1 MRKGEWENRVRIL
14 IPVVVFFGIGIVIW
28 RDIAVAQARLWTSDP
43 ADAFRFVWFSRLE
56 ITKAVVL
63 LVAAF
68 LGLIG
73 AVLGA
78 RPKTED

>member
-1 MRKGEWENRVRIL
+1 MRKGEWEKWVRIL
-14 IPVVVFFGIGIVIW
+14 IPIVVSFGIGIVVW
-28 RDIAVAQARLWTSDP
+28 WDIVVAQARLWTSDP
-43 ADAFRFVWFSRLE
+43 ADAFRFAWFSRLE

-73 AVLGA
+73 AALGA
-78 RPKTED
+78 RPRTED